1 MIFFA
6 VDKVEGAAFPF
17 TTVSF
22 IIGAST
28 SMLAG
33 FIGMRITTITNVKT
47 TYLCN
52 GSAADEFNHENALSA
67 GFKAAFQGG
76 QVLGF
81 VLVGLALLILEV
93 IILTYK
99 GYVIVPSDTDY

>member
-1 MIFFA
+1 
-6 VDKVEGAAFPF
+6 
-17 TTVSF
+17 
-22 IIGAST
+22 
-28 SMLAG
+28 MLAG
-33 FIGMRITTITNVKT
+33 FIGMRIATITNVKT

-67 GFKAAFQGG
+67 GFKAAFHGC